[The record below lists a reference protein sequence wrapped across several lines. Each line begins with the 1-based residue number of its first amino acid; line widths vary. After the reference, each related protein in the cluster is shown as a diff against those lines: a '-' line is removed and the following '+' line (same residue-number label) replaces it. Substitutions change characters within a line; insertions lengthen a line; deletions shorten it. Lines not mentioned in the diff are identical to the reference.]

1 MMPMQ
6 KSIRDTAPYDTE
18 ESLGL
23 AYLNWPI
30 SVSLSYMIQTTLY
43 FKTDLSLFSVTFNQT
58 SKVHWQSLKCQIKI
72 IFIY

>member
-23 AYLNWPI
+23 AYLTHFCI
-30 SVSLSYMIQTTLY
+30 SQLY
-43 FKTDLSLFSVTFNQT
+43 DPKNFVF
-58 SKVHWQSLKCQIKI
+58 
-72 IFIY
+72 